1 MNNYLE
7 ERETEYKN
15 AKHLMK
21 FRMNSPDKYY
31 YAFQCA
37 LFEKNVKAFGY
48 DHVATRAKAHTDG
61 IQFHKHSITLGNQY
75 SYDLKRFNN
84 KDEMLG
90 FVIGYN
96 EAILNIKI
104 NEVTV

>member
-15 AKHLMK
+15 AKHLMS
-21 FRMNSPDKYY
+21 FRMNSPEKYY

-37 LFEKNVKAFGY
+37 LF
-48 DHVATRAKAHTDG
+48 AKTDG
-61 IQFHKHSITLGNQY
+61 IQFHKHSISLGNQY

-104 NEVTV
+104 NEVA

>member
-31 YAFQCA
+31 NAFQ
-37 LFEKNVKAFGY
+37 
-48 DHVATRAKAHTDG
+48 
-61 IQFHKHSITLGNQY
+61 
-75 SYDLKRFNN
+75 
-84 KDEMLG
+84 
-90 FVIGYN
+90 
-96 EAILNIKI
+96 
-104 NEVTV
+104 